1 VTLVAGP
8 VVAVEAAQ
16 PARLQAMVGELRGAV
31 R

>member
-1 VTLVAGP
+1 